1 MMKPI
6 NLIPD
11 TLPDLLATLF
21 GAIGGVAQLC
31 VYTNRLSQDD
41 GFFIS
46 GLATI
51 ALGVICNKADIPQR
65 NPHKPPNYSPLDFA
79 RYDEPPY
86 NDPYYESPSESSPK
100 APRKRPGKHDDESED
115 GVSNITDTPQ
125 YHSKYIGQSQKVPK
139 SNSKQVNES
148 DGFRGRRTRK
158 RFKPSHRR
166 LDADSDSN
174 SQSPSNSDS

>member
-51 ALGVICNKADIPQR
+51 ALGVICNKADIR
-65 NPHKPPNYSPLDFA
+65 KFNPHKPPNYSPLDFA

-86 NDPYYESPSESSPK
+86 NDPYYEPPSELSPK
-100 APRKRPGKHDDESED
+100 APRKRPGKHDEESED
-115 GVSNITDTPQ
+115 GVSNITQ
-125 YHSKYIGQSQKVPK
+125 YHSRYIGQSQKAPK
-139 SNSKQVNES
+139 LNPGEVNES
-148 DGFRGRRTRK
+148 DGFRGRRRTRR
-158 RFKPSHRR
+158 RFKPSNRR
-166 LDADSDSN
+166 LDSDS
-174 SQSPSNSDS
+174 QSHPPSNYDS